1 MCQRTAWCLPV
12 DCCFSEQQ
20 IKNNRTP
27 LHQTSVDTMSRSIKI
42 FNTCVSEIQYYC
54 PQFLCYIPILLQ
66 YLLPSSLSEYSH
78 NINLILASLST
89 TVVSKPNF
97 FGDQLWN
104 ICECS
109 LFITENLRYLNL
121 TQFTDTVCGSWSTY
135 SWMGRKKYL
144 TPLQTSL
151 YHSRF

>member
-1 MCQRTAWCLPV
+1 MCPIQEYVDQLPQTV
-12 DCCFSEQQ
+12 SVNWVRFKYLKFSVIKRLHSHLVLTEQ

-54 PQFLCYIPILLQ
+54 PQFLCHIPILLQ
-66 YLLPSSLSEYSH
+66 YLLPSSLSGYSH

-97 FGDQLWN
+97 FGDQLRN
-104 ICECS
+104 RQV
-109 LFITENLRYLNL
+109 F
-121 TQFTDTVCGSWSTY
+121 G
-135 SWMGRKKYL
+135 
-144 TPLQTSL
+144 L
-151 YHSRF
+151 YRLY